1 MKEIKVYSVKEKRE
15 RKVSSQLS
23 DHKSTVEI
31 ILIKNDNLQ
40 FKLFDL
46 QLTFKIKN
54 NKNCM

>member
-23 DHKSTVEI
+23 DHKSTAEI

-54 NKNCM
+54 NKNGM